1 MDGAFDGFDD
11 GPGLGFAD
19 GILDG
24 FELAAVVGSFV
35 GKSPEF
41 NGKSF
46 EGLVV
51 GENDR
56 IIVGLLLCANDG
68 CKVWPCCGSMLGIGV
83 NSVEGKN
90 VGSVPFCPRT
100 KR

>member
-19 GILDG
+19 GI
-24 FELAAVVGSFV
+24 ELAAVVGSFV

-41 NGKSF
+41 NGKSL
-46 EGLVV
+46 EGSVV

-56 IIVGLLLCANDG
+56 IIVGL
-68 CKVWPCCGSMLGIGV
+68 
-83 NSVEGKN
+83 
-90 VGSVPFCPRT
+90 
-100 KR
+100 